1 MVRVLGAHLALSAP
15 RAWSQQRLAQGQ
27 LLFDVHSGPGL
38 ESPSL
43 VFAPL
48 SASRVDEHL
57 ESLLVR
63 IVEEER
69 RSGGTP
75 LWASCSL
82 LMAASMVCQ
91 A

>member
-27 LLFDVHSGPGL
+27 LLFDVHSDPAP
-38 ESPSL
+38 EIPSL
-43 VFAPL
+43 MFAPL

-57 ESLLVR
+57 EALLVR
-63 IVEEER
+63 IAEEER
-69 RSGGTP
+69 HSGGIP
-75 LWASCSL
+75 LLTRCSL